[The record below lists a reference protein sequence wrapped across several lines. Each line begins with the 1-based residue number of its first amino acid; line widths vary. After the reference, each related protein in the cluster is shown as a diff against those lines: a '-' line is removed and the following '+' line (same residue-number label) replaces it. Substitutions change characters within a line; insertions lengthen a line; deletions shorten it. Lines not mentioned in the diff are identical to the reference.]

1 MKPVLKQ
8 LVQAGDISRL
18 SYYFAEFIVQ
28 QSAQRSNCDMD
39 DLVALSAALVSEKN
53 QQGDVCIVLDQY
65 VNQPL
70 FSTSVPVIG
79 TMPKGI
85 SVAAWQQQLSES
97 TCVGRPGDLAP
108 LILEDN
114 RLYLSRFWFYETQV
128 ARSILGRLNNPVPI
142 DHQRFLPCLKRLFPG
157 VDKTSD
163 SAGQM
168 IAVAMA
174 ASRRFSVISG
184 GPGTGKTTT
193 VVKLLSLLLSL
204 EPDMRI
210 QLAAPTGKAAMRL
223 VESIQA
229 QISHIFDGNPV
240 AENHVKDDS
249 IRSLMPTEASTIH
262 RLLGY
267 GNQKF
272 RHSHDHRLQ
281 VDCIVVDEAS
291 MIDLTL
297 MHHLLDALPLHTRV
311 ILLGDRDQLASVA
324 AGNVLGDITGHG
336 LSVGYS
342 PSQVD
347 FNDSIMTSSS
357 VIEQSEQAE
366 QAEQPI
372 ANAIALLKHSYRF
385 KADSG
390 IGQLAQLINQ
400 GSGQKAI
407 DLLSGGGEHLYWQ
420 QDVGRTLS
428 ADTLDWIIGQYES
441 VIRAESVDKA
451 LVAFEGIRILCAIR
465 SGPFGVTEINRLIT
479 SRMLSKGWIMN
490 GPHGDNGIH
499 PFPNKQGLSNEGQD
513 QNDHHKGEPILIT
526 QNDYEL
532 NLFNGDVGMIWPD
545 ALGNLRAYFRG
556 SDNSLRELHLQSL
569 AEHVTAWAMT
579 VHKSQGSE
587 FDTVLLVLPSDETS
601 HSLSREL
608 LYTGTTRTRKQ
619 LYVHASASAIMS
631 SCQTITRRHSGLAQ
645 KLGWGDS

>member
-1 MKPVLKQ
+1 MMPVLKQ
-8 LVQAGDISRL
+8 LVQAGEISRL
-18 SYYFAEFIVQ
+18 SYYFAEFIAQ
-28 QSAQRSNCDMD
+28 QSSCEMD

-65 VNQPL
+65 INQPL
-70 FSTSVPVIG
+70 FSNSVPVLP
-79 TMPKGI
+79 TLPKGI
-85 SVAAWQQQLSES
+85 SVAAWQQQLNDS

-108 LILEDN
+108 LILEGN

-128 ARSILGRLNNPVPI
+128 AQSILGRLNNPLPI
-142 DHQRFLPCLKRLFPG
+142 DQQRFLPCLRRLFPG

-163 SAGQM
+163 SVGQM
-168 IAVAMA
+168 IAVAIA
-174 ASRRFSVISG
+174 ASHRFSVISG

-204 EPDMRI
+204 APDMRI

-223 VESIQA
+223 ADSIQA
-229 QISHIFDGNPV
+229 QIENIFDSDLV
-240 AENHVKDDS
+240 EDKA
-249 IRSLMPTEASTIH
+249 IRNLIPTEASTIH

-272 RHSHDHRLQ
+272 RHSRDHQLL

-297 MHHLLDALPLHTRV
+297 MHHLLDALPANTRV

-336 LSVGYS
+336 LSIGYT
-342 PSQVD
+342 PSQID
-347 FNDSIMTSSS
+347 FIDSIMTSLEP
-357 VIEQSEQAE
+357 IEQPV
-366 QAEQPI
+366 EQPI

-385 KADSG
+385 KSDSG

-400 GSGQKAI
+400 GSGQQAI
-407 DLLSGGGEHLYWQ
+407 DLLSAGGEHLYWQ
-420 QDVGRTLS
+420 QNIGKTLS
-428 ADTLDWIIGQYES
+428 DDTLDWIISQYKV
-441 VIRAESVDKA
+441 VIQAEAVDKA
-451 LVAFEGIRILCAIR
+451 LLAFERIRILCAIR
-465 SGPFGVTEINRLIT
+465 SGPFGVTEMNRLIT
-479 SRMLSKGWIMN
+479 SRMLAQGWIMN
-490 GPHGDNGIH
+490 GPHG
-499 PFPNKQGLSNEGQD
+499 SNPISQS
-513 QNDHHKGEPILIT
+513 QNDHHKGQPILIT

-545 ALGNLRAYFRG
+545 ALGSLRAYFHSLDG
-556 SDNSLRELHLQSL
+556 GLRELNLHSL

-587 FDTVLLVLPSDETS
+587 FDTVLLVLPCDETS

-608 LYTGTTRTRKQ
+608 LYTGATRARQ
-619 LYVHASASAIMS
+619 HLYIQASAASIIS
-631 SCQTITRRHSGLAQ
+631 SCHTMIRRHSGLPQ
-645 KLGWGDS
+645 KLGWIDS

>member
-28 QSAQRSNCDMD
+28 QSAQQSNCDMD

-70 FSTSVPVIG
+70 FSASVPIIS
-79 TMPKGI
+79 PIPRGI

-128 ARSILGRLNNPVPI
+128 AHSILGRLNNPVPI
-142 DHQRFLPCLKRLFPG
+142 DRQRFLPCLKRLFPG

-174 ASRRFSVISG
+174 ASHRFSVISG

-210 QLAAPTGKAAMRL
+210 LLAAPTGKAAMRL

-240 AENHVKDDS
+240 AGNHVKDDL
-249 IRSLMPTEASTIH
+249 IGNLMPTEASTIH

-347 FNDSIMTSSS
+347 FIDSIMGSAET
-357 VIEQSEQAE
+357 IEQVEHAE
-366 QAEQPI
+366 PVEQPI

-385 KADSG
+385 DADSG
-390 IGQLAQLINQ
+390 IGQLSQLINK
-400 GSGQKAI
+400 GSGQQAI
-407 DLLSGGGEHLYWQ
+407 DLLSAGGEHLYWQ
-420 QDVGRTLS
+420 QKIGKTLS
-428 ADTLDWIIGQYES
+428 ADTLDWIISQYKS
-441 VIRAESVDKA
+441 VIKAESVDTA
-451 LVAFEGIRILCAIR
+451 LLAFERIRVLCAIR

-479 SRMLSKGWIMN
+479 SQMMVKGWIMGASHAN
-490 GPHGDNGIH
+490 RNINQSP
-499 PFPNKQGLSNEGQD
+499 SNDD
-513 QNDHHKGEPILIT
+513 QNQIDHHKGQPILIT

-545 ALGNLRAYFRG
+545 ALGNLRAYFYG
-556 SDNSLRELHLQSL
+556 ADNSLRELHLQSL

-608 LYTGTTRTRKQ
+608 LYTGATRARQQ
-619 LYVHASASAIMS
+619 LYVHASTASIIS
-631 SCQTITRRHSGLAQ
+631 SCQTISKRHSGLAQ

>member
-1 MKPVLKQ
+1 MKAELKQ
-8 LVQAGDISRL
+8 LAQTGDISYL

-28 QSAQRSNCDMD
+28 QSHCEMD
-39 DLVALSAALVSEKN
+39 DMVAFSAALVSEKN

-70 FSTSVPVIG
+70 FNANSGAIQPLPIS
-79 TMPKGI
+79 I
-85 SVAAWQQQLSES
+85 SVSEWQHLLLASP
-97 TCVGRPGDLAP
+97 CVGKPGDLAP

-114 RLYLSRFWFYETQV
+114 RLYLSRFWFYENQV
-128 ARSILGRLNNPVPI
+128 AQSILARLINPVPI
-142 DHQRFLPCLKRLFPG
+142 DQERFLPCLRQLFPG

-168 IAVAMA
+168 IAVAIA
-174 ASRRFSVISG
+174 ASHRFSVISG

-193 VVKLLSLLLSL
+193 VVKLLSLLLSQS
-204 EPDMRI
+204 PSMRI

-223 VESIQA
+223 VDSIQA
-229 QISHIFDGNPV
+229 QISNVSEGFRG
-240 AENHVKDDS
+240 DDCGEDND
-249 IRSLMPTEASTIH
+249 IQSLIPTEASTIH

-272 RHSHDHRLQ
+272 RYSRDHQLQ

-297 MHHLLDALPLHTRV
+297 MHHLLDALPTHTRV

-336 LSVGYS
+336 LSIGYT
-342 PSQVD
+342 PSQVK
-347 FNDSIMTSSS
+347 FVDSIMTSFEP
-357 VIEQSEQAE
+357 IEQSGEQS
-366 QAEQPI
+366 I

-385 KADSG
+385 ESDSG
-390 IGQLAQLINQ
+390 IGQLALLINQ
-400 GSGQKAI
+400 GSGQQAI
-407 DLLSGGGEHLYWQ
+407 DLLAAGGESLYWYR
-420 QDVGRTLS
+420 DIGKVL
-428 ADTLDWIIGQYES
+428 APDTLEWVLNQYKT
-441 VIRAESVDKA
+441 VIHAESIDKA
-451 LVAFEGIRILCAIR
+451 LLTFERIRILCAIR

-479 SRMLSKGWIMN
+479 SRMLAQGWIMK
-490 GPHGDNGIH
+490 GAHDL
-499 PFPNKQGLSNEGQD
+499 KQSDPD
-513 QNDHHKGEPILIT
+513 QNDHYQGQPILIT

-545 ALGNLRAYFRG
+545 ALGNLRAYFRNT
-556 SDNSLRELHLQSL
+556 DNSLREHHLQSL
-569 AEHVTAWAMT
+569 AEHDTAWAMT

-608 LYTGTTRTRKQ
+608 LYTGATRARQ
-619 LYVHASASAIMS
+619 HLYIHSSPASIIS
-631 SCQTITRRHSGLAQ
+631 SCQTMTQRHSGLAQ
-645 KLGWGDS
+645 KLGWIDR